1 MVVKELLNK
10 LVIVTENVDVFVDA
24 DLEGG
29 IVVGALVD
37 VVLDGPVR
45 KPTVK
50 LVGVYNQTPGDV
62 NYLVS
67 MLRSMPEE
75 AEVYIQVDGGMV
87 VDVEDIETEMVISE
101 EPHLVVFGGFDEY

>member
-1 MVVKELLNK
+1 MLVKELLNK
-10 LVIVTENVDVFVDA
+10 LALVPVNVDVFVDA

-37 VVLDGPVR
+37 VILDGPVR

-50 LVGVYNQTPGDV
+50 LVGIYNQTPGDV
-62 NYLVS
+62 DYLVR
-67 MLRSMPEE
+67 MLQSMPEE
-75 AEVYIQVDGGMV
+75 AEVYIQVDEGEV

-101 EPHLVVFGGFDEY
+101 EPHLVVFGGVQED